1 MTEQSRILSIVKL
14 YICVLL
20 LLLICNNTEGQVI
33 YNSPVDYYNV
43 AMKRLLALSAG
54 NYINQVTQGQVDP
67 DSAVMMACQVYRINR
82 LIPYSENYDGDILTP
97 GMKLIDKGEIANA
110 KILLT
115 KQKTGDKLKTAFE
128 LGSYYLYIPGT
139 TKPDLDSALKY
150 IRVADNVVQKQP
162 SKKWQNELL
171 DAYGRYFFKTGD
183 LQKSKQCFR
192 QVSNSLAAEKERP
205 DLALALAD
213 QATYLPYNDPGK
225 MMLFQKSLV
234 LCNQFNLKILEIRVR
249 TAIATIYFTT
259 SFSSALSEVAKVSE
273 LEKTIGFRHLQYVYN
288 VLAYIYEVKLD
299 YLKSLSYA
307 QQSLKYMNYTGDKAL
322 SSVFYLRIA
331 TVLNDLYKNQESLSW
346 LQKSLGDKKSRQTE
360 VFWYVS
366 FLQEMRV
373 LLSLERFKESM
384 NLINKISGS
393 YPPSNTFD
401 QMQLAYIKGECY
413 TGLNQ
418 DFMAEK
424 EFNLFLTLAKDFP
437 IEYTHD
443 EQPSAY
449 DAIAEL
455 YIREGKISRAR
466 QMAQKSLELS
476 EKIKSQRM
484 LVRTYQVLFMLD
496 SISANYKHA
505 VSDLQ
510 KYKIIYDSIN
520 NTDARNKFDQ
530 LRLLYETEK
539 KDRNILTLTKNSQ
552 IQNAKL
558 KHSEFVK
565 NIITVSV
572 FAVSLVAAL
581 LFYLFR
587 SKQKINLKLQK
598 QQAEISEK
606 NDELESLVKE
616 KEWLVKEIHHR
627 VKNNLHTIVS
637 LLESQTAY
645 LGNDALAAV
654 RDSQHRIHAMS
665 LIHQK
670 LYLSD
675 NVSSVNMSVYIRELV
690 GYLKDSFKTD
700 NTIHFNLDVE
710 PIELD
715 VSIAIPIGLI
725 LTEAITNS
733 IKYAFDNPGG
743 EITIAFVNKGASC
756 FLTIADNGIGFST
769 NLPQKPVASLGM
781 TLMKGLCKEIK
792 AAFNIENNGGTI
804 ITVIFSIEDLNS
816 KFHSERFNQ
825 QG

>member
-1 MTEQSRILSIVKL
+1 MINQSRILSIIKWCS
-14 YICVLL
+14 CVLL
-20 LLLICNNTEGQVI
+20 LLSICSSVRGQVI
-33 YNSPVDYYNV
+33 YNSPVDYYSV
-43 AMKRLLALSAG
+43 PMKRLLALSAG

-82 LIPYSENYDGDILTP
+82 LIPYSENYDGDIVTP

-171 DAYGRYFFKTGD
+171 NAYGRYFFKTGD

-331 TVLNDLYKNQESLSW
+331 TILNELYKNQECLSW

-366 FLQEMRV
+366 FLQETRV
-373 LLSLERFKESM
+373 LLSLGRFKESM

-449 DAIAEL
+449 DAIAKL

-484 LVRTYQVLFMLD
+484 LARTYQVLFMLD

-510 KYKIIYDSIN
+510 KFEIINDSIN

-539 KDRNILTLTKNSQ
+539 KDRNILTLTRNSE

-558 KHSEFVK
+558 KHSEFVR
-565 NIITVSV
+565 NIVLWVIALITII
-572 FAVSLVAAL
+572 AGL
-581 LFYLFR
+581 LFYLYR
-587 SKQKINLKLQK
+587 VKQKSNDQLKS
-598 QQAEISEK
+598 QQDEIFEQ
-606 NDELESLVKE
+606 NAALGHLVKE
-616 KEWLVKEIHHR
+616 KEWLIKEIHHR

-637 LLESQTAY
+637 LLESQTTY

-654 RDSQHRIHAMS
+654 RDSQHRVHAMS

-670 LYLSD
+670 LYLSE

-700 NTIHFNLDVE
+700 QNIYFNLEVE

-715 VSIAIPIGLI
+715 VATAIPLGLI
-725 LTEAITNS
+725 LNEAITNS
-733 IKYAFDNPGG
+733 IKYAFAEAGG
-743 EITIAFVNKGASC
+743 EVTIQFIEKEP
-756 FLTIADNGIGFST
+756 FYLLTIADNGVGIST
-769 NLPQKPVASLGM
+769 DFQQATSVTSLGM
-781 TLMKGLCKEIK
+781 TLMKGLCKEIG
-792 AAFNIENNGGTI
+792 AEFNIKADKGTI
-804 ITVIFSIEDLNS
+804 VTIKFSGKNLE
-816 KFHSERFNQ
+816 H
-825 QG
+825 